1 MRLLVVEDDPELSTE
16 IVIGLRSV
24 GYVVDLASTLAEAD
38 EKLAANGYDCLIL
51 DTILPDGDSVQL
63 AHGQHTPVL
72 MLTALPDATGPH
84 DHLVKPFTFA
94 TLAARVATLSRQAAP
109 QSTLRIAD
117 LELDPSR
124 KRVRRGGVPLSLN
137 PKEFSALE
145 LLAVRAGEVVSR
157 TDLLE
162 HCWTDHGSP
171 LSTVVDSVIAQL
183 RVKLGPP
190 IMINT
195 VGNAG
200 YVIGNQPAA

>member
-24 GYVVDLASTLAEAD
+24 GYAVDLASTLAEAD

-51 DTILPDGDSVQL
+51 DTILPDGESFEL
-63 AHGQHTPVL
+63 AHVRHTPVL
-72 MLTALPDATGPH
+72 TLTSLPDATGE
-84 DHLVKPFTFA
+84 HLVKPFTFA
-94 TLAARVATLSRQAAP
+94 TLAARVATLSRQATP
-109 QSTLRIAD
+109 RSTLRIAD

-124 KRVRRGGVPLSLN
+124 KRARRGGVSLSLD
-137 PKEFSALE
+137 PKEFSVLE

-157 TDLLE
+157 ADLLE
-162 HCWTDHGSP
+162 QCWTDHGSP

-183 RVKLGPP
+183 RLKLGPP

-195 VGNAG
+195 VGDTG
-200 YVIGNQPAA
+200 YLIKNRPAA